1 MGSYGHND
9 NTTYGGAYVP
19 HVVLGSTVDYNTS
32 NITDHIVNQEYNM
45 SNKTPEYPELFMTS
59 PEAIAVPI
67 IFILIFV
74 IGLIGNCTLVY
85 TVARN
90 KNLQNTP
97 NILIVSLA
105 TGDLLLIL
113 VSVPFTATYFTFRYW
128 PYGDV
133 ICKLNEFMQTLSLG
147 VSVFTLVALSGDR
160 YMAIVYPM
168 SKHKGSPTLRI
179 SVIASGIWI
188 IASLLAIMDA
198 VKAHVDTRIIN
209 GYIYEV
215 CQVQSEE
222 EYAKFR
228 VLFRLFLY
236 FIIPVITIGAF
247 YILMARMLF
256 LSSKHIPGDSRSC
269 NQTNRQLEARKKV
282 AKVVLS
288 FVLVFIVCWFPLYL
302 YRIWYYFLPGDF
314 NLFWYVF
321 KFVSFCMAFT
331 NSCINPFALYFLSKQ
346 FRKYYN
352 RYLFCCCTKDGQ
364 NDHRTETYQTTLYQ
378 FSNTDRRR
386 SNSATGMTLITKPVL
401 LC

>member
-1 MGSYGHND
+1 MEVTDLLKHRNVSMNMDND
-9 NTTYGGAYVP
+9 RLGVYSMSSMETTSKYNASFEANQ
-19 HVVLGSTVDYNTS
+19 ST
-32 NITDHIVNQEYNM
+32 I
-45 SNKTPEYPELFMTS
+45 PEYPSLLMTS
-59 PEAIAVPI
+59 PAAIVVPI

-74 IGLIGNCTLVY
+74 IGLVGNCTLVY

-113 VSVPFTATYFTFRYW
+113 VSVPFTATYFTFNYW

-160 YMAIVYPM
+160 YMAIVFPM
-168 SKHKGSPTLRI
+168 SKHKGSPKLRI
-179 SVIASGIWI
+179 TIIASGIWI
-188 IASLLAIMDA
+188 VAGLLAIMDA
-198 VKAHVDTRIIN
+198 VKAHIEISTEGDIITE
-209 GYIYEV
+209 I
-215 CQVQSEE
+215 CQVQDG

-228 VLFRLFLY
+228 VLFRLFIY
-236 FIIPVITIGAF
+236 FIIPVIAIATL
-247 YILMARMLF
+247 YSLMARMLF
-256 LSSKHIPGDSRSC
+256 QSSRNMPGDSSSC
-269 NQTNRQLEARKKV
+269 NQVSRQLEARKKV

-314 NLFWYVF
+314 NMFWYVF
-321 KFVSFCMAFT
+321 KFVSFCMAFA
-331 NSCINPFALYFLSKQ
+331 NSCVNPFALYFISKQ

-352 RYLFCCCTKDGQ
+352 RYLFCCLSDEGRSERSA
-364 NDHRTETYQTTLYQ
+364 DTYQTTLYH
-378 FSNTDRRR
+378 FNNA
-386 SNSATGMTLITKPVL
+386 NSRPSTSVTVMTKTA
-401 LC
+401 C